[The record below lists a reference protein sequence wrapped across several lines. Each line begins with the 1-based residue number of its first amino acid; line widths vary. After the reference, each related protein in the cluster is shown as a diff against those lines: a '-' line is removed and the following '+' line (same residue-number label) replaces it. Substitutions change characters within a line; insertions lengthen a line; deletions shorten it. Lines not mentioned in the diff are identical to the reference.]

1 MTHFGL
7 YFTSQHVETAR
18 RHRKRDP
25 FRAAWENLEAQA
37 PPHKNLAFAQWAGF
51 RYRFMDDS
59 SAGERG
65 ASVLI
70 PLLQS
75 LDNGDV
81 LTLLTAVQ
89 CVELLRDHPAAQSQ
103 LPVALKLLEQAEV
116 ALNLSGTYL
125 DNLWGA
131 AATLALG
138 VALEDMERVEH
149 AAAVYRA
156 TVDEDIH
163 PEGYIRPVV
172 EEADGQTFN
181 RQFEAVAALTFTAE
195 AAWHIGLNLWEYNNR
210 GVSLVTAATYLV
222 FYYHFPE
229 KWRWEEGLTADKV
242 QPLFA
247 QHGGFMEMLNKY
259 TPPRQIGTLLDDLRP
274 IYDVYGGGFTTLS
287 HGVVQRRGL
296 FR

>member
-18 RHRKRDP
+18 RHRKRNP
-25 FRAAWENLEAQA
+25 FRAAWRALESQA
-37 PPHKNLAFAQWAGF
+37 PSHEKLAFTQWAGF
-51 RYRFMDDS
+51 RYRFMDDV

-75 LDNGDV
+75 LDGDDV
-81 LTLLTAVQ
+81 LHLLAAVQ
-89 CVELLRDHPAAQSQ
+89 CVELLRGHPAVQPQ
-103 LPVALKLLEQAEV
+103 LPTALQLVEDAQA
-116 ALNLSGTYL
+116 ALHLSESYL
-125 DNLWGA
+125 DRLWEA
-131 AATLALG
+131 AATLAVG
-138 VALEDMERVEH
+138 VALEDSGRVES

-156 TVDEDIH
+156 VVDEDIH
-163 PEGYIRPVV
+163 PEGYIRPLV

-195 AAWHIGLNLWEYNNR
+195 AALHFGLNLWEYNNR
-210 GVSLVTAATYLV
+210 GVSLITAATYLV

-229 KWRWEEGLTADKV
+229 KWHWEEGVTAEKV
-242 QPLFA
+242 RPLFA
-247 QHGGFMEMLNKY
+247 QHGGFVEMLNKY
-259 TPPRQIGTLLDDLRP
+259 TPPRQVGTLLDDLRP